1 MYRNKVTA
9 FHEKKMQALNFSVLF
24 IDDLLRRYVEGIIHC
39 RKLEIII
46 WWNKDHIFLVEV
58 IYI

>member
-9 FHEKKMQALNFSVLF
+9 FHEEKMQALNFSVLF

-46 WWNKDHIFLVEV
+46 
-58 IYI
+58 